1 MAWIFSVSKTFLL
14 PALIAAVVVVEAAV
28 VPEGSDIPEL
38 PPELAVDYVDP
49 LSVEKEAT
57 FASGETLKFRLGWS
71 LFKVAK
77 ATLQV
82 EPDFYNEATS
92 LKISLSARTN
102 SFADAFYKVRN
113 LSTSWVAGDMSR
125 SFEYS
130 AVQREGERNRDT
142 QAVFDPVSLK
152 ARYKNHSS
160 GEEIGPV
167 DILPGTF
174 DPLGIVFFVRCLD
187 FEVGDRLVVPTSN
200 GKEFFYTYI
209 KVVNKV
215 KKRFSLGTYEAFVL
229 EPDIKDI
236 GGVFKRSRNG
246 MIRFYFSA
254 DEQKLPL
261 RMESEVAVGKFW
273 AELVDVGTDEE
284 TGSVAVAKID

>member
-1 MAWIFSVSKTFLL
+1 MPRFPKILL
-14 PALIAAVVVVEAAV
+14 ISLFPALFAVAGVAQAAI
-28 VPEGSDIPEL
+28 VPEGSEIPEL

-49 LSVEKEAT
+49 VTVDKAAT
-57 FASGETLKFRLGWS
+57 FATGEKLKFRLGWS

-82 EPDFYNEATS
+82 EPDSYNEETS
-92 LKISLSARTN
+92 LKISLEARTN

-113 LSTSWVAGDMSR
+113 LSTSWVADDMSR

-130 AVQREGERNRDT
+130 AVQKEGERNRDT
-142 QAVFDPVSLK
+142 QALFDPVSLK
-152 ARYKNHSS
+152 ARYKNNSN

-200 GKEFFYTYI
+200 GKEFFYTFI
-209 KVVNKV
+209 KVVKKV
-215 KKRFSLGTYEAFVL
+215 ERRFSLGRYEAYVL

-236 GGVFKRSRNG
+236 GGVFKRSKNG

-273 AELVDVGTDEE
+273 AELVDVGTPEE
-284 TGSVAVAKID
+284 AVSVAVAKID

>member
-1 MAWIFSVSKTFLL
+1 MPHFKSVLKGSLFA
-14 PALIAAVVVVEAAV
+14 ALIAATTALVAAEAAII
-28 VPEGSDIPEL
+28 PEGSAVPEL
-38 PPELAVDYVDP
+38 PPELVADYVDP
-49 LSVEKEAT
+49 TTVDKTAPFATGEK
-57 FASGETLKFRLGWS
+57 LQFRLGWS

-82 EPDFYNEATS
+82 EPDSYNEATS

-102 SFADAFYKVRN
+102 SFADTFYKVRN
-113 LSTSWVAGDMSR
+113 LSTSWVAEDMSR

-130 AVQREGERNRDT
+130 AVQREAQALFDT
-142 QAVFDPVSLK
+142 VSLK
-152 ARYKNHSS
+152 ARYKNNSS

-174 DPLGIVFFVRCLD
+174 DPLGIVLFVRCLD
-187 FEVGDRLVVPTSN
+187 FEVGDRLIVPTSN

-209 KVVNKV
+209 KVVKKV
-215 KKRFSLGTYEAFVL
+215 KRRFSLGTYEAYVL

-236 GGVFKRSRNG
+236 GGVFKRSKNG
-246 MIRFYFSA
+246 MIRIFFSA

-273 AELVDVGTDEE
+273 AELVDVEAPEDP
-284 TGSVAVAKID
+284 GSVAVAKVD

>member
-1 MAWIFSVSKTFLL
+1 MAQ
-14 PALIAAVVVVEAAV
+14 AAI
-28 VPEGSDIPEL
+28 VPEGSEIPEL

-49 LSVEKEAT
+49 VTVDKAAT
-57 FASGETLKFRLGWS
+57 FATGEKLKFRLGWS

-82 EPDFYNEATS
+82 EPDSYNEETS
-92 LKISLSARTN
+92 LKISLEARTN

-113 LSTSWVAGDMSR
+113 LSTSWVADDMSR

-130 AVQREGERNRDT
+130 AVQKEGERNRDT
-142 QAVFDPVSLK
+142 QALFDPVSLK
-152 ARYKNHSS
+152 ARYKNNSN

-200 GKEFFYTYI
+200 GKEFFYTFI
-209 KVVNKV
+209 KVVKKV
-215 KKRFSLGTYEAFVL
+215 ERRFSLGRYEAYVL

-236 GGVFKRSRNG
+236 GGVFKRSKNG

-273 AELVDVGTDEE
+273 AELVDVGTPEE
-284 TGSVAVAKID
+284 AVSVAVAKID